1 MAQTPSQS
9 FENHA
14 RVIPAFHMAVF
25 GILALNLVWS
35 VYRLIRMPGMES
47 LIALLLAIAFVLMA
61 FYTRVF
67 PLTVQDRVI
76 RLEMQLRL
84 KGLLPPELQS
94 RIPEFSHRQLVAL
107 RFASDQELPELCR
120 TVLND
125 NITDTKTIK
134 KMIKSWRPD
143 HLRA

>member
-35 VYRLIRMPGMES
+35 VYRLIRIPGMES

-61 FYTRVF
+61 FYTRIF

-84 KGLLPPELQS
+84 KGLLPPDLQS
-94 RIPEFSHRQLVAL
+94 RIPELSHRQLVAL
-107 RFASDQELPELCR
+107 RFASDEELPELCR